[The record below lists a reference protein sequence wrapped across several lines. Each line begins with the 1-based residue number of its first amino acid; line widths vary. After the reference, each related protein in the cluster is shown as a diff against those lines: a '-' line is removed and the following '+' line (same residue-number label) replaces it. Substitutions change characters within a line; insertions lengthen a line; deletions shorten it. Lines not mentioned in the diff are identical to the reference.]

1 MPYLEELP
9 IERIELNIE
18 CTHHPLLIEKLRE
31 IQILSDDNS
40 FETMLAGVAAY
51 CEVALDGYYS
61 QADINRICTICTERL
76 RKKRM
81 LELDKPVIQLLN

>member
-1 MPYLEELP
+1 MAYFDDIP
-9 IERIELNIE
+9 IERVELNIE
-18 CTHHPLLIEKLRE
+18 CTHHPELILKLQE
-31 IQILSDDNS
+31 IQLLSDDNS

-61 QADINRICTICTERL
+61 PEDINRICTICTEKL

-81 LELDKPVIQLLN
+81 LDLDRPVIQLLN

>member
-31 IQILSDDNS
+31 IQLLSDDNS

-61 QADINRICTICTERL
+61 PDDINRICTICTEKL

-81 LELDKPVIQLLN
+81 MDLDKSVIQLLN

>member
-1 MPYLEELP
+1 MAYLEEFP

-18 CTHHPLLIEKLRE
+18 CTHHPELIEKLQE
-31 IQILSDDNS
+31 IQLLSDDNS
-40 FETMLAGVAAY
+40 FEAMLAGVSAY

-61 QADINRICTICTERL
+61 QEDLNRICTICTKLL

-81 LELDKPVIQLLN
+81 LGLKSPIIQII

>member
-1 MPYLEELP
+1 MAYLEELP

-31 IQILSDDNS
+31 IQLLSDDNS

-61 QADINRICTICTERL
+61 PDDINRICTICTERL

-81 LELDKPVIQLLN
+81 MDLDKSVIQLLN

>member
-1 MPYLEELP
+1 MVYFVDIP
-9 IERIELNIE
+9 IERVELNIE
-18 CTHHPLLIEKLRE
+18 CTHHPELIEKLRE
-31 IQILSDDNS
+31 IQLLSDDNS

-61 QADINRICTICTERL
+61 QEDLNRVCTICTDIL

-81 LELDKPVIQLLN
+81 PELRSVIQLIN